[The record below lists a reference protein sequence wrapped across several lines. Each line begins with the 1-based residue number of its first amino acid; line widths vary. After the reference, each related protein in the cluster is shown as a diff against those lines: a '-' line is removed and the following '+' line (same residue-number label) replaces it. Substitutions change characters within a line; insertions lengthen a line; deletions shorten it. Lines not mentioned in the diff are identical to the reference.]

1 MHNPTIGK
9 PINFGRQRIFFKYL
23 IFKGL
28 KKRYLEF
35 EKQEVYECYKKL
47 NSSINLLKQNKMDS
61 VVYLDSKAKELEN
74 LTNGK
79 KNMIIRGA
87 MGRKLP
93 YGKVNIGD
101 VLYFIE
107 NKGDGL
113 VKAKAT
119 VFDVLNSE
127 KMTKEESIELVER
140 YQENLLLDKGLL
152 KRFGGKRYIVL
163 ITIKEFELLT
173 PFKIDRSNY
182 GNMDDWLPVGEID
195 KVKTELLPK
204 HERTARNKEHK
215 TKNTKT

>member
-1 MHNPTIGK
+1 
-9 PINFGRQRIFFKYL
+9 
-23 IFKGL
+23 
-28 KKRYLEF
+28 
-35 EKQEVYECYKKL
+35 
-47 NSSINLLKQNKMDS
+47 MDC

-119 VFDVLNSE
+119 VSDVFNSE
-127 KMTKEESIELVER
+127 KMTKE
-140 YQENLLLDKGLL
+140 
-152 KRFGGKRYIVL
+152 
-163 ITIKEFELLT
+163 
-173 PFKIDRSNY
+173 
-182 GNMDDWLPVGEID
+182 
-195 KVKTELLPK
+195 
-204 HERTARNKEHK
+204 
-215 TKNTKT
+215 